1 MSLSDSELVRRAREG
16 DIDSYAV
23 LVRRYHPSCMRF
35 ALRMLRERADAEEAV
50 QDAFT
55 SAHGALGRYQERDRF
70 GTWLMQILV
79 NRCRSVLRR
88 RRREPA
94 LVPFEPGELGTE
106 AESPPDVETAWSGE
120 VQAALMR
127 LRPALREAVLLHYVD
142 GYPYDEIARLTG
154 AGVSAVKMRVKR
166 GREQLRA
173 LLEEK
178 RDARPKLEGDRA

>member
-16 DIDSYAV
+16 DIDSYAA
-23 LVRRYHPSCMRF
+23 LVRRYHAPCTRF

-55 SAHGALGRYQERDRF
+55 SAYRALGRYQERDRF
-70 GTWLMQILV
+70 RTWLMQILV

-88 RRREPA
+88 RRREPP
-94 LVPFEPGELGTE
+94 LVPCEPGRLPADAE
-106 AESPPDVETAWSGE
+106 ALPQAEAPEPSWSAE
-120 VQAALMR
+120 VQEALMR
-127 LRPALREAVLLHYVD
+127 LRPALREAVLLHFVEEYS
-142 GYPYDEIARLTG
+142 YEEIARLTG

-173 LLEEK
+173 LLEE
-178 RDARPKLEGDRA
+178 RCDARPTLE

>member
-1 MSLSDSELVRRAREG
+1 MDPSDSELVQRAREG
-16 DIDSYAV
+16 EIDAYAV

-55 SAHGALGRYQERDRF
+55 SAYRALGRYRDRDRF
-70 GTWLMQILV
+70 QTWLTQILV

-88 RRREPA
+88 QRREPP
-94 LVPFEPGELGTE
+94 LVAYEPEVAEVE
-106 AESPPDVETAWSGE
+106 AEPPSGWEPSWSAE
-120 VQAALMR
+120 VQEALMR
-127 LRPALREAVLLHYVD
+127 LPPALREAVLLHFVD
-142 GYPYDEIARLTG
+142 GYHYREIARLTG

-173 LLEEK
+173 MLEA
-178 RDARPKLEGDRA
+178 RYDARPRVGGDRA